1 MIMHTLP
8 IRWFRLTLSL
18 VLVMAAALLMI
29 HDVQAGVQ
37 SQSSDLSQGSQLV
50 YSVANGTAEASIA
63 QDVDYAS
70 RQAIDW
76 PKVGNWAWARGR
88 EIITF
93 LVFGLLAIW
102 LFPKQLNRTVERLRT
117 SPGKSTGVGLLVLIV
132 GYTAA
137 FLLALVVVGLFIFFL
152 FISFK
157 GLGWAIFS
165 IGLSAWGLLLAAFS
179 LIVSYISKLVVAF
192 FIGKWLLEKL
202 FPKAKRNIWPLLV
215 GVLLYV
221 LICSI
226 PWLGWVI
233 GAIATLM
240 GLGAIWL
247 AFRDRRFIVVEQNV
261 EAAPPETVESSSEP
275 AVEEG
280 TDEPVEQL
288 LEAPDVEVD
297 AEQVANAVED

>member
-1 MIMHTLP
+1 MYTMP

-18 VLVMAAALLMI
+18 LLVMAAALLMI
-29 HDVQAGVQ
+29 QDVQAGVQ
-37 SQSSDLSQGSQLV
+37 SHSSDLSQGSQLV
-50 YSVANGTAEASIA
+50 YSVADETAEASIA
-63 QDVDYAS
+63 KDVNYAN
-70 RQAIDW
+70 RLAIDW
-76 PKVGNWAWARGR
+76 PKLGNWAWARGR
-88 EIITF
+88 EVITF
-93 LVFGLLAIW
+93 LIFGLLAIW

-132 GYTAA
+132 GYIAA

-152 FISFK
+152 FINFT
-157 GLGWAIFS
+157 GLGWALFG
-165 IGLSAWGLLLAAFS
+165 IGLSAWGLSLAAFS

-192 FIGKWLLEKL
+192 FIGKWLLERL

-233 GAIATLM
+233 GVIATLM

-247 AFRDRRFIVVEQNV
+247 AFRDRRFAVVEQNV
-261 EAAPPETVESSSEP
+261 DAAPPEPLEATSDP
-275 AVEEG
+275 AVEAG

-288 LEAPDVEVD
+288 LEAPEVEVV

>member
-1 MIMHTLP
+1 MHTLQ
-8 IRWFRLTLSL
+8 IRWFRLILSL
-18 VLVMAAALLMI
+18 AMVMAAALLLI
-29 HDVQAGVQ
+29 QDVQASVQ
-37 SQSSDLSQGSQLV
+37 GQRNDLSQGSQLF
-50 YSVANGTAEASIA
+50 YSVADGTVDASIA
-63 QDVDYAS
+63 AGENQTN

-76 PKVGNWAWARGR
+76 PRLGNWAWARLR
-88 EIITF
+88 EVITL

-132 GYTAA
+132 GYIAA

-157 GLGWAIFS
+157 GLGWALFG
-165 IGLSAWGLLLAAFS
+165 IGLSTWGLSLAAFS

-202 FPKAKRNIWPLLV
+202 LPKAKRNIWPLLV
-215 GVLLYV
+215 GVMLYV

-233 GAIATLM
+233 GVIATLM

-247 AFRDRRFIVVEQNV
+247 AFRDRRFAVVEQNV
-261 EAAPPETVESSSEP
+261 ETAPPEPLEATSDL
-275 AVEEG
+275 AVEAG

-288 LEAPDVEVD
+288 LEAPEVEVV